1 MQKLSERQLINT
13 PTSASL
19 ARSSVV
25 PSLNREETLSERSFS
40 TSDNNPEVN
49 NAHIQAVLK
58 TNVYVLAV
66 DGKPLMPCSRAKAR
80 KLLKNNKATIVKHNP
95 FTIKLTFECENQ
107 IQSITLGVDTGYQHI
122 GLSAKSEKAEYWS
135 SEVVL
140 RNISPLL
147 TEKKMYRRGR
157 RNKLWYRK
165 PRFLNRKRKK
175 GWLPPS
181 IDYRINSH
189 IKIIEK
195 VCSLLPITSI
205 IVEVANFD
213 IQKLKNLEIK
223 GVGYQQ
229 GDLYGYENIKSYLIE
244 REHARCQLCHERS
257 TRTNSFRVH
266 HIIQKSKGG
275 TDKPDNL
282 ALLHEKCHTK
292 LHKENLGHLLTKNK
306 QYKAETFMSIMRNT
320 LVTEL
325 RNTHTVMETFGYI
338 TKIRRNTLNIEKS
351 HINDAFVIA
360 KGSNQVRSVPL
371 TIIQKR
377 HNNRC
382 LQLNRKGFKPSVRH
396 QRYPYQPKDV
406 VMIQGVYYDV
416 TGTFNKGSWIRVTK
430 AGTVFNFSTKK
441 VERHYVTNGWA
452 IHPHPEGCGLLAPQG

>member
-1 MQKLSERQLINT
+1 MY
-13 PTSASL
+13 
-19 ARSSVV
+19 V
-25 PSLNREETLSERSFS
+25 
-40 TSDNNPEVN
+40 
-49 NAHIQAVLK
+49 QAL
-58 TNVYVLAV
+58 

-80 KLLKNNKATIVKHNP
+80 KLLEGNRATIVRHNP
-95 FTIKLTFECENQ
+95 FTIKLSFECENQ
-107 IQSITLGVDTGYQHI
+107 VQPITLGVDTGYEHI
-122 GLSAKSEKAEYWS
+122 GLSARSEKTEYWS
-135 SEVVL
+135 SEVIL
-140 RNISPLL
+140 RNISSLL
-147 TEKKMYRRGR
+147 AEKKMYRHGR

-165 PRFLNRKRKK
+165 PRFSNRGRKE

-181 IDYRINSH
+181 VQHRVDSH
-189 IKIIEK
+189 TKIIEK
-195 VCSLLPITSI
+195 VCSLLHITI
-205 IVEVANFD
+205 IRVEVANFD
-213 IQKLKNLEIK
+213 IQKLSNPEIK

-229 GDLYGYENIKSYLIE
+229 GNLYNYENTKSFLIE
-244 REHARCQLCHERS
+244 REHGECQLCHEKS
-257 TRTNSFRVH
+257 TRTNSFREH
-266 HIIQKSKGG
+266 HIIPKSRGG

-325 RNTHTVMETFGYI
+325 RNTHTVMETFGHI
-338 TKIRRNTLNIEKS
+338 TKMRRNALNIEKS

-360 KGSNQVRSVPL
+360 NGNNQVRSVHL
-371 TIIQKR
+371 SIVQKR

-382 LQLNRKGFKPSVRH
+382 LQLNRKGFKPSIRH

-406 VMIQGVYYDV
+406 VMVQGISYDV

-430 AGTVFNFSTKK
+430 AGITFNFSTKK

-452 IHPHPEGCGLLAPQG
+452 IHPHPEGCGLLALRR

>member
-80 KLLKNNKATIVKHNP
+80 KLLKSNKATIVKHNP

-205 IVEVANFD
+205 IVE
-213 IQKLKNLEIK
+213 
-223 GVGYQQ
+223 
-229 GDLYGYENIKSYLIE
+229 
-244 REHARCQLCHERS
+244 
-257 TRTNSFRVH
+257 
-266 HIIQKSKGG
+266 GG
-275 TDKPDNL
+275 
-282 ALLHEKCHTK
+282 
-292 LHKENLGHLLTKNK
+292 
-306 QYKAETFMSIMRNT
+306 
-320 LVTEL
+320 
-325 RNTHTVMETFGYI
+325 
-338 TKIRRNTLNIEKS
+338 
-351 HINDAFVIA
+351 
-360 KGSNQVRSVPL
+360 
-371 TIIQKR
+371 
-377 HNNRC
+377 
-382 LQLNRKGFKPSVRH
+382 
-396 QRYPYQPKDV
+396 
-406 VMIQGVYYDV
+406 
-416 TGTFNKGSWIRVTK
+416 
-430 AGTVFNFSTKK
+430 
-441 VERHYVTNGWA
+441 
-452 IHPHPEGCGLLAPQG
+452 